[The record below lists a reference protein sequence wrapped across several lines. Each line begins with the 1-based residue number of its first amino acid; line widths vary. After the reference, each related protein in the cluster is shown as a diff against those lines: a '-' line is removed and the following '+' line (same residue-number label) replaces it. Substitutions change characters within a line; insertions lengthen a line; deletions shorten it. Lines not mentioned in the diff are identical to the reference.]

1 MNAPFDLLPTTVQYF
16 ITTDVDPGAISRVV
30 ELFALR
36 GITPNSLKVHQ
47 YKKTPLIHEKL
58 SIDIRI
64 SNLSEAEQNV
74 IFQKLQ
80 AQVCVQTVRKEVV
93 FKNIKAA

>member
-36 GITPNSLKVHQ
+36 GITP
-47 YKKTPLIHEKL
+47 KL
-58 SIDIRI
+58 
-64 SNLSEAEQNV
+64 
-74 IFQKLQ
+74 
-80 AQVCVQTVRKEVV
+80 AQSSP
-93 FKNIKAA
+93 I